1 MVESR
6 TSCGRGASWDDGLEN
21 MIAFI
26 VEESNIFTENISDNL
41 VLGFVRQIVYKN
53 IKLLAASRWQFFAG
67 NCKLE
72 RFYFFGPFL
81 SF

>member
-41 VLGFVRQIVYKN
+41 VLGFVRQIVYKISN
-53 IKLLAASRWQFFAG
+53 YWLLLVGSFLLETAS
-67 NCKLE
+67 
-72 RFYFFGPFL
+72 
-81 SF
+81 